1 MLALHEQRLR
11 VTIFGFIRL
20 MKMYRSLFF
29 LFPFAAAFLV
39 AAHADIVED
48 VRISMGSGAFTVAE
62 SQLNSYRAQKGVTAE
77 YIEASSWMA
86 RGSLI
91 FNKLDQADSFARSTE
106 QQALPLLK
114 KRKMDAEPHLPLALG
129 AAIEV
134 QAQVLTARGKP
145 TQAVALLQR
154 YIRLYRDTSIRNRLQ
169 KNLNLLALVGKP
181 APALQV
187 AEYLGPKPVPL
198 AQLKGSP
205 VLLFFWAH
213 WCGDCKGEA
222 PVIARLRNEFAGK
235 GLVVQ
240 APTQR
245 YGYAAGGQEVGPAA
259 ELAYIKDIR
268 AQYFAALADVPAPI
282 SQENLSL
289 YGVSTTPT
297 LVVLDRAGKVS
308 FYHPGALSYQEL
320 RAAIERVL

>member
-1 MLALHEQRLR
+1 
-11 VTIFGFIRL
+11 
-20 MKMYRSLFF
+20 MKMYRSLFV
-29 LFPFAAAFLV
+29 LFALSLFFATTT
-39 AAHADIVED
+39 HAVIVED
-48 VRISMGSGAFTVAE
+48 VRISLSSGGFAQAE
-62 SQLNSYRAQKGVTAE
+62 SQLNSYRAQEGATPE
-77 YIEASSWMA
+77 YLEASSWMA
-86 RGSLI
+86 RGYLI
-91 FNKLDQADSFARSTE
+91 FNKLDQADSFAHKTE
-106 QQALPLLK
+106 DLALPLLK
-114 KRKMDAEPHLPLALG
+114 KRKLDAEPHLPLALG

-145 TQAVALLQR
+145 AEAVALLQR
-154 YIRLYRDTSIRNRLQ
+154 NLRLYRTTSIRNRLQ

-205 VLLFFWAH
+205 ILLFFWAH
-213 WCGDCKGEA
+213 WCGDCKGES
-222 PVIARLRNEFAGK
+222 PVIARLRDEFSRK
-235 GLVVQ
+235 GLVVIT
-240 APTQR
+240 PTQR
-245 YGYAAGGQEVGPAA
+245 YGYATGGQEVGPTA
-259 ELAYIKDIR
+259 ELAYIKDVR
-268 AQYFAALADVPAPI
+268 AQYYAPLADVPAPV

-297 LVVLDRAGKVS
+297 LVVVDRAGKIS

>member
-29 LFPFAAAFLV
+29 LLPFAAAFLV

-86 RGSLI
+86 RGYLKA
-91 FNKLDQADSFARSTE
+91 NKLDQADSFAHKTE
-106 QQALPLLK
+106 QLVLPVLA
-114 KRKMDAEPHLPLALG
+114 KRKLDAEPHLPIALG

-134 QAQVLTARGKP
+134 QAQVLAAHGAPAR
-145 TQAVALLQR
+145 AVTLLQR
-154 YIRLYRDTSIRNRLQ
+154 NLRTYRNTSIRNRLQ

-181 APALQV
+181 APTLQLT
-187 AEYLGPKPVPL
+187 EYLGPKPLPL

-222 PVIARLRNEFAGK
+222 PIIARLHSEYAAK
-235 GLVVQ
+235 GLAVI

-245 YGYAAGGQEVGPAA
+245 YGYAAEGQDATPAA
-259 ELAYIKDIR
+259 ELAYIKDVR
-268 AQYFAALADVPAPI
+268 AHYYSALADVPAPL
-282 SQENLSL
+282 SQENLSV
-289 YGVSTTPT
+289 YGVSTTPA
-297 LVVLDRAGKVS
+297 LVVLDRSGKVT
-308 FYHPGALSYQEL
+308 FYHPGALSYEEL
-320 RAAIERVL
+320 KAAIDRVI